1 MEGLSLKDIVEL
13 TVTGINSRGEG
24 VARHRGFTVF
34 VPGALPGDRVQ
45 AQVISLK
52 KNYGRALLQSLLEP
66 SPRRVSPPCPL
77 FGECGACQLLHLDYA
92 AQLEYKRELVRQAL
106 DRIAGLPEVPVLP
119 VVGMERPLAYRNKAQ
134 LPVARQGDQVV
145 AGFYALRSHRIV
157 DCSGCL
163 LQHPLNNAALEAV
176 REAVG
181 ELNIPLYDEA
191 TGRGQLRYVVARTSW
206 SREEL
211 ILVLVTAGSR
221 LHRSE
226 ELVGLLRE
234 RLPALKGVV
243 QNINRSRGNYAFGPE
258 NRLLFGRDR
267 LTEELLGLTFQLSPQ
282 AFFQVNPLQTE
293 VLYRLAR
300 EAASLSGKERVLD
313 LFCGVGTIALVMAGE
328 AGQVVGVE
336 VNDAAVEDAR
346 RNARLNGITNAV
358 FRCGDAAAVAEE
370 LAEAGETFD
379 VVVLDPPRKGCE
391 GRLLEKIPELK
402 PQRMVYVSCNPS
414 TLARDLKILAGQG
427 YRAHYVQPVDMFPHT
442 CHVECVVLI
451 TRNI

>member
-1 MEGLSLKDIVEL
+1 
-13 TVTGINSRGEG
+13 
-24 VARHRGFTVF
+24 
-34 VPGALPGDRVQ
+34 
-45 AQVISLK
+45 
-52 KNYGRALLQSLLEP
+52 
-66 SPRRVSPPCPL
+66 
-77 FGECGACQLLHLDYA
+77 
-92 AQLEYKRELVRQAL
+92 
-106 DRIAGLPEVPVLP
+106 
-119 VVGMERPLAYRNKAQ
+119 MERPLAYRNKAQ

-221 LHRSE
+221 LHRAE

-379 VVVLDPPRKGCE
+379 VVVLDPRARAAKGAFWRRSRSSSPSGWFTSPATPPPWPGILKSWPARAT
-391 GRLLEKIPELK
+391 GR
-402 PQRMVYVSCNPS
+402 
-414 TLARDLKILAGQG
+414 T
-427 YRAHYVQPVDMFPHT
+427 MFSRWT
-442 CHVECVVLI
+442 CSP
-451 TRNI
+451 TPAMWRR